1 MTKVI
6 VFSGSFNRPSKT
18 TALVN
23 FIGEKV
29 VQKYDSNIVTYDL
42 LDAGTSLG
50 LAQRASDLDR
60 QGQLII
66 DELTAADALIIG
78 SPVYKGS
85 YPGLFKH
92 FIDLIEPERL
102 FGKPV
107 LLAATGGGDRHAL
120 MVEHQLRPLFGFF
133 MAHSLPTAIYAS
145 SRDFS
150 AGNDIAS
157 PELIARID
165 KAVDQFSPFIKKS
178 AEKARLNPPSIK
190 LSSVEGDILPLAA
203 NS

>member
-1 MTKVI
+1 MSRVI

-18 TALVN
+18 SALVN
-23 FIGEKV
+23 FIGKKV
-29 VQKYDSNIVTYDL
+29 AQKFDSDVVTYDL
-42 LDAGTSLG
+42 ADVGTSLG
-50 LAQRASDLDR
+50 LAQRAGDLAP
-60 QGQLII
+60 QGRRII
-66 DELTAADALIIG
+66 KELTAADALIIG

-145 SRDFS
+145 QRDFNS
-150 AGNDIAS
+150 DNEISS

-165 KAVDQFSPFIKKS
+165 KAVNQFSPFIKKP
-178 AEKARLNPPSIK
+178 AEKARLNQPSIK